1 MKQHSRST
9 HQRIDGNQGSTDS
22 CKIAENFR
30 QLTVVDAQIR
40 LLQKLT
46 LAIAAELTNA
56 ESQAANIPPTR
67 M

>member
-9 HQRIDGNQGSTDS
+9 HQRIDENQGSTDS
-22 CKIAENFR
+22 CKIAENF
-30 QLTVVDAQIR
+30 QQMSVVDAQIR
-40 LLQKLT
+40 FLQKLT
-46 LAIAAELTNA
+46 LAIVAELASA